1 MDTTTTAVIGA
12 TGKTGR
18 RVADLLDAR
27 GHGVR
32 RLARGTTPAFDWE
45 RPERP
50 EGWRRALDGVDR
62 LYATYVPDLA
72 VPEAAAAITRFIEVA
87 RDAGVGR
94 IVLLSGR
101 GEDGARRCEDL
112 LLESGIPATVVR
124 ASWFIQNF
132 TEGMLRDAVLTG
144 VLALPAGDAREPF
157 IDVADIAEVAVE
169 ALTGEGHDGRVY
181 EVTGPELLTFA
192 DMASLLSEIHGR
204 DVRYLPVGFDE
215 FHAAVAADAG
225 PEIATM
231 LTELCRE
238 VFDGRNESVTSG
250 VLEALGRPPR
260 DARTVLTEAARVGAR
275 A

>member
-18 RVADLLDAR
+18 RVADLLDER

-45 RPERP
+45 RPE
-50 EGWRRALDGVDR
+50 EWRRALDGVDR

-112 LLESGIPATVVR
+112 LLGSGIPATIVR
-124 ASWFIQNF
+124 SSWFIQNF
-132 TEGMLRDAVLTG
+132 TEGMLADSVAAGFV
-144 VLALPAGDAREPF
+144 AIPAGERVEPF
-157 IDVADIAEVAVE
+157 VDVDDIAEVAVE
-169 ALTGEGHDGRVY
+169 ALTGAGHPGRIF
-181 EVTGPELLTFA
+181 EVTGPELVSFTDAATLLTEA
-192 DMASLLSEIHGR
+192 TGHPVA
-204 DVRYLPVGFDE
+204 YLPVSLDE
-215 FHAAVAADAG
+215 FHAAISVELG
-225 PEIATM
+225 PETAEL

-238 VFDGRNESVTSG
+238 VFDGRNESLGSG
-250 VLEALGRPPR
+250 VQDALGREPR
-260 DARTVLTEAARVGAR
+260 SLRSVLAATSAVV
-275 A
+275 